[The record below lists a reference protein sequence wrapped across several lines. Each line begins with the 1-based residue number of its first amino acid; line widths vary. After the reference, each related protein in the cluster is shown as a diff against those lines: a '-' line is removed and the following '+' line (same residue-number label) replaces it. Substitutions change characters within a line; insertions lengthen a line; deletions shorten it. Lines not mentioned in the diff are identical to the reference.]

1 MNQNRGGGWYFDNPN
16 TLSFGYS
23 EFSRKW
29 GNRKLEDNWRR
40 LDKTTTEVGEI
51 VSDSSAE
58 KSFDPKSRDSYLR
71 GLPLTIDDIIISNN
85 KIVSAYFNAGL
96 IYKEKL
102 FDPSQSIK
110 TFKRLNDRFPNN
122 TNRPA
127 VLYFLF
133 RLNTEIDSFA
143 EAREYKDMLID
154 EFPNSDYSKIIQNPG
169 YAEKLSQ

>member
-1 MNQNRGGGWYFDNPN
+1 MQIHDSHDLKLQLIVTGMH
-16 TLSFGYS
+16 LSPEFG
-23 EFSRKW
+23 
-29 GNRKLEDNWRR
+29 
-40 LDKTTTEVGEI
+40 
-51 VSDSSAE
+51 
-58 KSFDPKSRDSYLR
+58 
-71 GLPLTIDDIIISNN
+71 LTIDDIIISNN

-154 EFPNSDYSKIIQNPG
+154 EFPNSDYSKIIQNPCLL
-169 YAEKLSQ
+169 YTSDAADE